1 MAPVDLTKLR
11 SHIDF
16 VRANLRRLE
25 TVHERGRE
33 EFLSD
38 DITQAAAT
46 RWLQTSIEALVDI
59 SNHIIAREGLGVPR
73 AYAET
78 IEILTREGVL
88 PPGRRDALLSMVRFR
103 NRIVHLYDE
112 VSSDEIWSI
121 IDHDLGDF
129 DAFISAIASRYFA
142 DRT

>member
-1 MAPVDLTKLR
+1 MAPIDLTKLR

-38 DITQAAAT
+38 DIAQAAAT

-112 VSSDEIWSI
+112 VSSEEIWRI
-121 IDHDLGDF
+121 IDCDLGDF
-129 DAFISAIASRYFA
+129 EAFISTIAVRYFSSQS
-142 DRT
+142 

>member
-1 MAPVDLTKLR
+1 VAPIDLTKLR

-16 VRANLRRLE
+16 VRANLRKLE
-25 TVHERGRE
+25 MVHERGRE

-38 DITQAAAT
+38 DIAQAAAT

-73 AYAET
+73 AYADT
-78 IEILTREGVL
+78 VEILTREGVL
-88 PPGRRDALLSMVRFR
+88 PPDRRDALLSMVRFR

-112 VSSDEIWSI
+112 VSSDEVWRIV
-121 IDHDLGDF
+121 DRDLGDF
-129 DAFISAIASRYFA
+129 EAFISAIAARYFA
-142 DRT
+142 DRA

>member
-1 MAPVDLTKLR
+1 VAPIDLTKLR

-25 TVHERGRE
+25 VVHERGRE
-33 EFLSD
+33 EFLAD
-38 DITQAAAT
+38 EIAQAAAT

-73 AYAET
+73 AYADT
-78 IEILTREGVL
+78 VQILVREGVL
-88 PPGRRDALLSMVRFR
+88 PPDRRDALLSMVRFR

-112 VSSDEIWSI
+112 VSSEEIWQI
-121 IDHDLGDF
+121 LDHDLGDF
-129 DAFISAIASRYFA
+129 EAFISAIAARYFA
-142 DRT
+142 DRA

>member
-1 MAPVDLTKLR
+1 MAPIDLTKLR
-11 SHIDF
+11 FHIDF

-25 TVHERGRE
+25 VMHERGRE

-38 DITQAAAT
+38 EIAQAAAI

-73 AYAET
+73 AYADT
-78 IEILTREGVL
+78 VEILTREGVL
-88 PPGRRDALLSMVRFR
+88 PPDRRDALLSMVRFR

-112 VSSDEIWSI
+112 VSSDEVWRIV
-121 IDHDLGDF
+121 DCDLGDF
-129 DAFISAIASRYFA
+129 EAFISAIAVRYFA
-142 DRT
+142 GQP

>member
-1 MAPVDLTKLR
+1 MAPIDLAKLR

-16 VRANLRRLE
+16 VRANLRRLQA
-25 TVHERGRE
+25 VHDRGRE
-33 EFLSD
+33 AFVSD
-38 DITQAAAT
+38 EIAQAAAT
-46 RWLQTSIEALVDI
+46 RWLQTAIEALVDI

-112 VSSDEIWSI
+112 VSSEEIWRI

-129 DAFISAIASRYFA
+129 EAFISAIAARYFA
-142 DRT
+142 AQS

>member
-1 MAPVDLTKLR
+1 VAPIDLTKLR

-38 DITQAAAT
+38 DIAQAAAT

-112 VSSDEIWSI
+112 VSSEEIWRI
-121 IDHDLGDF
+121 IDGDLGDF
-129 DAFISAIASRYFA
+129 DAFITAIAARYF
-142 DRT
+142 TNQS

>member
-1 MAPVDLTKLR
+1 MAPIDLTKLR

-25 TVHERGRE
+25 TLHERGRE
-33 EFLSD
+33 EFLAD
-38 DITQAAAT
+38 DIAQAAAT

-59 SNHIIAREGLGVPR
+59 ANHIIAREGLGVPR
-73 AYAET
+73 AYSET
-78 IEILTREGVL
+78 VEILTREGVL

-112 VSSDEIWSI
+112 VSSEEIWRI
-121 IDHDLGDF
+121 IENDLADF
-129 DAFISAIASRYFA
+129 DAFISAIASRYFV